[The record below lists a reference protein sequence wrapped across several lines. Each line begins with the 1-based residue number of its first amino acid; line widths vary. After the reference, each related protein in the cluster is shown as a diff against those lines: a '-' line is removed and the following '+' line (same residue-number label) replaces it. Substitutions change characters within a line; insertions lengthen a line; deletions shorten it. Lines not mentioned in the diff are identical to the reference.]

1 MCDRRSR
8 VTGSMVW
15 YSSSTPMVKVGFF
28 ISFLDFA
35 RSALR
40 RFGFGGRD
48 SLACC
53 ARLLFWTFQEFT
65 PAIVPRCSAAVLSIL
80 HRKLGHGV
88 NNPGKIRRGYRVVI
102 GVGGGI

>member
-28 ISFLDFA
+28 ISFFA
-35 RSALR
+35 PGAGSALR
-40 RFGFGGRD
+40 CFGFGGRN

-53 ARLLFWTFQEFT
+53 ARLLFWALQEFA
-65 PAIVPRCSAAVLSIL
+65 PAIVPCCSAAVLGIV

-88 NNPGKIRRGYRVVI
+88 NNPGKIFRAD
-102 GVGGGI
+102 